1 MDFKVGD
8 KIYKLLNN
16 GELDKT
22 KIFEIKSITQNEDG
36 NWHDG
41 YSTFWVATLVGED
54 KLFIITYKSW
64 GSNTSNYAV
73 KVE

>member
-16 GELDKT
+16 GEIYKT
-22 KIFEIKSITQNEDG
+22 KIFEIENITQEEDG
-36 NWHDG
+36 NWRDG
-41 YSTFWVATLVGED
+41 FSTCWVATLVGED
-54 KLFIITYKSW
+54 KLLIITHKSC